1 MNLGE
6 KIKKMRK
13 ARKLT
18 QSALAGEKITRNM
31 ISRIE
36 SGDANP
42 SLDTLVYL
50 ADKLNTPL
58 PYLLSEDD
66 DLFVYQKN
74 DRLSDIISAFRK
86 KDYRLCISL
95 IKEISD
101 IDDELAYILSVC
113 YFELGKM
120 NVINGALNTALEC
133 FSRFKEVSDKTVY
146 SLEHITPQLFMY
158 EALALNIQSPLLEF
172 DSKQYEAGLK
182 KNYDYEFYKYILQDV
197 EYSYTDPLLS
207 SHISAKCLIK
217 ERRYLDAIN
226 KLTGILEEMNSK
238 SYNSYVTYSVYYDL
252 ETCYKEIRDFENA
265 YKCSNKRLKLIE
277 SFKA

>member
-13 ARKLT
+13 VRKLT
-18 QSALAGEKITRNM
+18 QSALAGDKITRNM

-42 SLDTLVYL
+42 SLDTLIYL
-50 ADKLNTPL
+50 AKKLNTPL

-66 DLFVYQKN
+66 ELFVYQKN
-74 DRLSDIISAFRK
+74 EKIRDILSAFRK
-86 KDYRLCISL
+86 KDYSLCISL

-113 YFELGKM
+113 YFELGKL
-120 NVINGALNTALEC
+120 NVINGSLNTALEC
-133 FSRFKEVSDKTVY
+133 FLRFKEVSGKTAY

-182 KNYDYEFYKYILQDV
+182 KNYDYEFYKYILQDID
-197 EYSYTDPLLS
+197 YTYTDSLLS
-207 SHISAKCLIK
+207 SHMSARGLIK

-226 KLTGILEEMNSK
+226 KLINIVDQMDPKT
-238 SYNSYVTYSVYYDL
+238 YNSYVIYSVYYDL

-265 YKCSNKRLKLIE
+265 YKYSNKRLKLIE
-277 SFKA
+277 MFKA